1 MNKAFKFLLKNYLKE
16 FLIVSIGLTF
26 AASLIDFVQHFSR
39 IDGVNRE
46 FLYFYYTFCQ
56 YFLFIYP
63 LAFVFAAIITFVKL
77 VWENKL
83 VALLSFGYSKSFII
97 KPFLILFFIVYIL
110 VTILNFGSFAYSA
123 DKAEAILAKRELF
136 NSLDNIFF
144 KYNNSFVFAKSLD
157 PVHKEF
163 KDVTLYII
171 QNSKLKELLYFQKAN
186 FKDGKWIAKN
196 VEKRVINYKGS
207 KPIGYKVFKLDKE
220 IILKDYYP
228 KVIRLLYE
236 GKRMSIKDGIRA
248 LILLNKQN
256 VDSSKVKVALF
267 TKLLMPL
274 FAPMLIVIFFAYT
287 PISKRFLNRVKYIS
301 ISVGVTLVTW
311 TLFYTINMLSVNSV
325 IDVDFGEPL
334 AILILF
340 LITIYIWKRK
350 HNNF

>member
-1 MNKAFKFLLKNYLKE
+1 
-16 FLIVSIGLTF
+16 
-26 AASLIDFVQHFSR
+26 
-39 IDGVNRE
+39 
-46 FLYFYYTFCQ
+46 
-56 YFLFIYP
+56 
-63 LAFVFAAIITFVKL
+63 
-77 VWENKL
+77 
-83 VALLSFGYSKSFII
+83 
-97 KPFLILFFIVYIL
+97 
-110 VTILNFGSFAYSA
+110 
-123 DKAEAILAKRELF
+123 
-136 NSLDNIFF
+136 
-144 KYNNSFVFAKSLD
+144 
-157 PVHKEF
+157 
-163 KDVTLYII
+163 
-171 QNSKLKELLYFQKAN
+171 LKELLYFQKAN

-301 ISVGVTLVTW
+301 ISVGVTLITW